1 MLPVEGNKQILEFF
15 LCDKDITG
23 GRDASIPASTCTMQQ
38 YFTVINYKQFNTQ
51 IVEPA

>member
-15 LCDKDITG
+15 CDKDITG

-38 YFTVINYKQFNTQ
+38 NFTVINYKQFNKQ